1 MKRLR
6 HLPGILLTGATTG
19 YSVVEGNLVGT
30 VVFGVLTLL
39 LLWFAVR
46 PERPKSKAFHPLRG
60 IVAIAAGFS
69 VLAAAMV
76 LGVVFA
82 EDQRSR
88 GLAAVSAVVGVPG
101 ALYSWWLVRRGWKKG
116 YRWSTTATEGE
127 LERLRGRPEEG
138 PS

>member
-1 MKRLR
+1 
-6 HLPGILLTGATTG
+6 LPGILLTGATTG
-19 YSVVEGNLVGT
+19 YSVVEGN
-30 VVFGVLTLL
+30 VLTLL

-101 ALYSWWLVRRGWKKG
+101 ALYSWWL
-116 YRWSTTATEGE
+116 
-127 LERLRGRPEEG
+127 ERLRGRPEEG